1 MNLRALCV
9 CQASFQI
16 AGKDGPRVT
25 AWGETRSPPN
35 KKYHLRAWDES
46 EESFTKRIK
55 KAVEYV
61 NNEHNVAGLCREL
74 PSRMHDLV
82 HKTRGDRLRK

>member
-55 KAVEYV
+55 KTVGYV
-61 NNEHNVAGLCREL
+61 NNGASCGRRA
-74 PSRMHDLV
+74 SRTAIAHA
-82 HKTRGDRLRK
+82 RPCA